1 MTHHLS
7 DNGFVYN
14 ETCIKCTCTLI
25 YIYIYISIIVH
36 MYIYMC
42 VYIYATPLNLCF
54 RSCDPAWRHTAMLQ
68 WFEQRRRQVLL
79 MTRPR
84 WWVAV
89 RNKMTCCFLAM
100 ISIQKSTDKVV
111 YDNYPLHPFWP
122 LFMWSKAT
130 VTRGFCVDFEKWASR
145 LFSWRRWWMTSVQT

>member
-1 MTHHLS
+1 MFIVPPVFWFIYV
-7 DNGFVYN
+7 DVYVCVYN
-14 ETCIKCTCTLI
+14 K
-25 YIYIYISIIVH
+25 YIYIYIC
-36 MYIYMC
+36 Y
-42 VYIYATPLNLCF
+42 PPQNLCF

-89 RNKMTCCFLAM
+89 RNKMTCCFVAM
-100 ISIQKSTDKVV
+100 ISIQKLTDKVV
-111 YDNYPLHPFWP
+111 YDNYPLHLFWT
-122 LFMWSKAT
+122 LFVWSKAT

-145 LFSWRRWWMTSVQT
+145 LFSWNIIANITDNIML

>member
-1 MTHHLS
+1 MAIMDDRLGMWD
-7 DNGFVYN
+7 DNPQWLRLYDTIWTIECYGLYA
-14 ETCIKCTCTLI
+14 
-25 YIYIYISIIVH
+25 YH
-36 MYIYMC
+36 
-42 VYIYATPLNLCF
+42 IYATPPQNLCF

-89 RNKMTCCFLAM
+89 RNKMTCCFFAM

-111 YDNYPLHPFWP
+111 YDNYPLHLFWT